1 MSAEEQLRID
11 ALQYHE
17 FPVPGKI
24 SIAPTKAL
32 ANQRDLSLAYSP
44 GVAYACTAIQ
54 QDPQLAARYT
64 ARANLVA
71 VVTNGTAVLGLGQI
85 GALAGKP
92 VMEGKGC
99 LFKKFAGIDVF
110 DIEIGETDPDKVVE
124 VVAALE
130 PTFGGINLEDIKA
143 PECFYI
149 ERKLRERMK
158 IPVFHDDQHGT
169 AIVTAAAVLN
179 GIKIVGK
186 DIGKVK
192 LVASGAG
199 AAAIACLDLLVSLGL
214 DPRNILVADSKG
226 IVYKGRTDRM
236 DADKARY
243 ARETSARTLGD
254 AIPGA
259 DIFLGLSSAGVLKPE
274 MVAKMA
280 DRPLILAMAN
290 PEPEIRPELAK
301 QVRPDVIIGTGR
313 SDYPNQVNN
322 SLCFPFIFRGALDCG
337 ATTIN
342 EAMKLAA
349 VRALA
354 DIAQAEPSEL
364 VAVAYGEP
372 TPAFGPDYLIPRAF
386 DPRLITNIPPA
397 VAKAAMESGV
407 ATRPVSDFRAYREKL
422 LRFVYQSG
430 PSMEPV
436 FAVARR
442 DPKRVAYAE
451 GEDERVLRAA
461 QTAVDEGIARPV
473 LIGRTDIIASRI
485 TKLGLRLKL
494 GENCEGVN
502 ILDDP
507 RYRDAAS
514 EYHKLARRKG
524 VSLAL
529 AREEMRTRPTLVA
542 AILMHLGDADAML
555 CGMLGDYRD
564 HLKYVRNVIG
574 TRPGVK
580 TLAALQM
587 LILPNRQL
595 FICDTAVNFD
605 PTAEQ
610 IAEMTLLAAEQVQRF
625 GLKPNVALV
634 SHSSFGTSDSPSAQK
649 MREALAAVQRA
660 APDLAVDGE
669 MRADVALSKAL
680 RDVEFPDCRLTGDAN
695 VLIMP
700 NVDAANITYNALR
713 TLAGGGITVGGIL
726 LGAAKSAHIMTPSAT
741 VRRIVNMTAVAVAD
755 AGAQSGS
762 ASTEARAEPR
772 QGGMAM

>member
-17 FPVPGKI
+17 FPVHGKI
-24 SIAPTKAL
+24 SIAPTKGL
-32 ANQRDLSLAYSP
+32 VNQRDLALAYSP

-54 QDPQLAARYT
+54 QDPQAAALYT

-71 VVTNGTAVLGLGQI
+71 VVTNGTAVLGLGNI

-92 VMEGKGC
+92 VMEGKAC

-110 DIEIGETDPDKVVE
+110 DIEIAATDPDKVVE

-179 GIKIVGK
+179 GLTVVGK
-186 DIGKVK
+186 DLAKVK

-214 DPRNILVADSKG
+214 DPRNVFVVDSKG
-226 IVYKGRTDRM
+226 VVHKDRG
-236 DADKARY
+236 AGLETEKARY
-243 ARETSARTLGD
+243 AQTTSARTLAD

-259 DIFLGLSSAGVLKPE
+259 DIFLGLSAPGVLTPE
-274 MVAKMA
+274 MVARMA
-280 DRPLILAMAN
+280 DKPLILAMAN

-301 QVRPDVIIGTGR
+301 EVRPDAIIGTGR

-342 EAMKLAA
+342 EPMKLAA

-354 DIAQAEPSEL
+354 AIAQAEPSDL
-364 VAVAYGEP
+364 VALAYGEP

-407 ATRPVSDFRAYREKL
+407 ATRPIADFKDYHDKL
-422 LRFVYQSG
+422 VRFVYRSG

-436 FAVARR
+436 YAAARR
-442 DPKRVAYAE
+442 DPKRIAYAE

-461 QTAVDEGIARPV
+461 QAAVDEGIARPV
-473 LIGRTDIIASRI
+473 LIGRTDIISARI
-485 TKLGLRLKL
+485 ARLGLRLKL
-494 GENCEGVN
+494 GENCDGVN

-507 RYRDAAS
+507 RYRLATN
-514 EYHKLARRKG
+514 EYHRLARRKG
-524 VSLAL
+524 VSLSK

-542 AILMHLGDADAML
+542 AILVHLGDADCML
-555 CGMLGDYRD
+555 CGTLGDYRD
-564 HLKYVRNVIG
+564 HLKYICNVIG
-574 TRPGVK
+574 AREGVK
-580 TLAALQM
+580 TFAALQM
-587 LILPNRQL
+587 LILPDRQL
-595 FICDTAVNFD
+595 FICDTAVNLD

-610 IAEMTLLAAEQVQRF
+610 IAEITLLAAEQVQCF
-625 GLKPNVALV
+625 GLKPSVALV
-634 SHSSFGTSDSPSAQK
+634 SHSQFGSSDAPSAVK
-649 MREALAAVQRA
+649 MRDALDMVLRL
-660 APDLAVDGE
+660 APNLAVDGE
-669 MRADVALSKAL
+669 VRVDFALSKAL
-680 RDVEFPDCRLTGDAN
+680 RDSEFPDSRLTTDAN
-695 VLIMP
+695 LLIMP

-713 TLAGGGITVGGIL
+713 TLAGGGITVGGML
-726 LGAAKSAHIMTPSAT
+726 LGAARSAHIMTPSST

-755 AGAQSGS
+755 AHAQG
-762 ASTEARAEPR
+762 
-772 QGGMAM
+772 